1 MDRPGGVLLTVVTV
15 VRNDPAGLAAS
26 LASLAAQDTPP
37 GQVVVLDGSDDREAV
52 PALLATF
59 PGLPL
64 EYSWSWPQGVYAA
77 MNAGLAE
84 ARGTYVYFLNAGDLL
99 AGPTVLSTVCSALA
113 ESSELWA
120 IGEVAF
126 LAADGSRMP
135 EPAWSYDDERARLF
149 ARGRFP
155 AHQGV
160 VVRTEAL
167 RDQGGFDL
175 SFAVA
180 ADYLSILRLA
190 AQERPIEL
198 DIPLA
203 VFSVGGLSSQRWRTA
218 LAEFHRARR
227 LVFAPSGTA
236 AALEWA
242 DTARARVAA
251 EAYRGLWAP
260 GRPLSGLVARIRPT
274 PGR

>member
-26 LASLAAQDTPP
+26 LASLAEQDTPP

-52 PALLATF
+52 PAILASC

-64 EYSWSWPQGVYAA
+64 EYSWSQPRGVYAA

-84 ARGTYVYFLNAGDLL
+84 VRGTYVYFLNAGDLL
-99 AGPTVLSTVCSALA
+99 AGPTVLATVDAALA
-113 ESSELWA
+113 EAAPLWA

-126 LAADGSRMP
+126 LAADGSRLP
-135 EPAWSYDDERARLF
+135 EPAWSYDAERARLF

-160 VVRTEAL
+160 VVRTDAL
-167 RDQGGFDL
+167 RAQGGFDL
-175 SFAVA
+175 SFTVA

-190 AQERPIEL
+190 DQGRPLEL
-198 DIPLA
+198 DSPLA

-218 LAEFHRARR
+218 LREFHRARR
-227 LVFAPSGTA
+227 LVFAPSGSA

-242 DTARARVAA
+242 DTARARAAA

-260 GRPLSGLVARIRPT
+260 GQPLSRLVARIRPT
-274 PGR
+274 PDR

>member
-1 MDRPGGVLLTVVTV
+1 
-15 VRNDPAGLAAS
+15 
-26 LASLAAQDTPP
+26 
-37 GQVVVLDGSDDREAV
+37 
-52 PALLATF
+52 
-59 PGLPL
+59 
-64 EYSWSWPQGVYAA
+64 
-77 MNAGLAE
+77 
-84 ARGTYVYFLNAGDLL
+84 
-99 AGPTVLSTVCSALA
+99 
-113 ESSELWA
+113 
-120 IGEVAF
+120 
-126 LAADGSRMP
+126 MP

-175 SFAVA
+175 SFAVV

-190 AQERPIEL
+190 PR
-198 DIPLA
+198 
-203 VFSVGGLSSQRWRTA
+203 SGRSSSTSRWRSSPSGA
-218 LAEFHRARR
+218 CPASGGARR
-227 LVFAPSGTA
+227 CGSSTGPDGWSSRPPGLA
-236 AALEWA
+236 AALERA